1 MKLSTSVAVASFV
14 MVGALPVSAQAP
26 PGAVGQPQQ
35 RLERTDERTPAA
47 RQAEDYNPKGVRLGS
62 FKLFSDLE
70 LDEVFND
77 NIYAT
82 QSGRQSAFIQQIKP
96 SAELRS
102 DWNNHMLNLYAKA
115 GIGLY
120 SVDSGLNNF
129 QDVSV
134 GADGRLDIQRNWNIY
149 GGGSWNR
156 RHEERGTPNTV
167 TGAGVPI
174 TVYNQTI
181 GNIGYFQKF
190 NRINVRLDGRL
201 DNYLYFDNGLGP
213 AQGVIPN
220 SDRNRNEF
228 REAARFGYE
237 FLPGYEVWV
246 RGGLNQRT
254 YFQLDS
260 SGLNRSSNG
269 FDIVGGVLLD
279 LGGITAVEIFAGYMQ
294 QTYQSSQFQNIST
307 PKFGL
312 TGYWN
317 PIRELWVKPFVVRT
331 IDESSLTTSA
341 AYINTS
347 AGIDVNYNIRPNIRL
362 DVHGD
367 YSIADYLPVAGIPGT
382 RYDQYVT
389 VRLGAMY
396 LPTEH
401 FFIGPTY
408 QFVTLNSN
416 QSGSSYDQNVIML
429 RLGARL

>member
-1 MKLSTSVAVASFV
+1 MKFSHLIVAASAPFV
-14 MVGALPVSAQAP
+14 LGFPAIAQSP

-35 RLERTDERTPAA
+35 RLERPDDRTPAA
-47 RQAEDYNPKGVRLGS
+47 RQAEDYNPKGVRVGS
-62 FKLFSDLE
+62 FKLFSELE
-70 LDEVFND
+70 LDEAFND

-82 QSGRQSAFIQQIKP
+82 QNGRQGAFIQQIKP
-96 SAELRS
+96 TAELRS
-102 DWNNHMLNLYAKA
+102 DWSNHMLNFYAKA
-115 GIGLY
+115 GFGLY
-120 SVDSGLNNF
+120 SIDPGLNNF

-134 GADGRLDIQRNWNIY
+134 GADGRVDIQRNWNVY

-167 TGAGVPI
+167 TGPGLPI

-181 GNIGYFQKF
+181 GNAGYFQKL
-190 NRINVRLDGRL
+190 NRFNVRLDGRL
-201 DNYLYFDNGLGP
+201 DNYQYFDNGLGP

-260 SGLNRSSNG
+260 SGFNRSSNG
-269 FDIVGGVLLD
+269 FDVVGGILLD

-317 PIRELWVKPFVVRT
+317 PIRELWIKPFVVRT
-331 IDESSLTTSA
+331 IDDTSLTTSA

-347 AGIDVNYNIRPNIRL
+347 AGFDVNYNARPNIRI
-362 DVHGD
+362 DGHAD
-367 YSIADYLPVAGIPGT
+367 YTIADYLPVANVPGN

-389 VRLGAMY
+389 LRVGAMY

-408 QFVTLNSN
+408 QYINLNSN
-416 QSGSSYDQNVIML
+416 QPGSSYDQSLIML